1 MKLSDNCLSS
11 INGIDPKKLNTS
23 QNNTTIRKP
32 SLVLISLFDRIF
44 GRYKSNPN
52 DKNMKNEY
60 KNVMTFPS
68 LYNRETLTGIKSIK
82 LKRMSIIPMI
92 FEINE

>member
-1 MKLSDNCLSS
+1 M
-11 INGIDPKKLNTS
+11 
-23 QNNTTIRKP
+23 
-32 SLVLISLFDRIF
+32 F

-52 DKNMKNEY
+52 DRNIKNEY
-60 KNVMTFPS
+60 KNVMRFPS
-68 LYNRETLTGIKSIK
+68 LYNRETLTSIKNIK